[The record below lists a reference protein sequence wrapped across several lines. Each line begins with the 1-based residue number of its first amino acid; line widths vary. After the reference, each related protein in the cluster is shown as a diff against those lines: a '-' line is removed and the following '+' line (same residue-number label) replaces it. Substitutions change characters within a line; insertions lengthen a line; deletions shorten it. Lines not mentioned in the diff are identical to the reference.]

1 MEEMFRLCADTGQAV
16 ALVGVQ
22 PFVEEY
28 LCVADDDIERRAQL
42 VGYVGR

>member
-16 ALVGVQ
+16 ALVSVQ

-28 LCVADDDIERRAQL
+28 LCVTGDYMQRCTEL